1 MIGYSSEPK
10 SQKKGARMKIS
21 CRVFLAVSM
30 MLLATLPST
39 GAESD
44 IKLPNPVFVGKLSF
58 EAAVVRKQSVRDVS
72 RAPLTMAQAS
82 QILWAANGNLPADA
96 ITGATTKVITSAGGL
111 YPLEVF
117 LVCGEKTVGEIPAG
131 VYRYDPQGNSLKPI
145 ATGDNRNLLAHA
157 AHRQLFLAQAPALVV
172 IGAVFQRTTARYGN
186 RGMQYVFMDAGAAN
200 QNVFLQ
206 AESLGL
212 HVATVGA
219 FVDAQVVG
227 ALKLPA
233 GVTPLMI
240 VAVGK

>member
-1 MIGYSSEPK
+1 
-10 SQKKGARMKIS
+10 MKIS
-21 CRVFLAVSM
+21 CGAFLAVLL
-30 MLLATLPST
+30 MLLTVSPSIA
-39 GAESD
+39 AETD
-44 IKLPNPVFVGKLSF
+44 VKLPNPVFVGKLSF
-58 EAAVVRKQSVRDVS
+58 EAAVVRKHSVRELT
-72 RAPLTMAQAS
+72 RNPLTLAQVS

-96 ITGATTKVITSAGGL
+96 ITGATTKVIPSAGGL

-117 LVCGEKTVGEIPAG
+117 LVCGQKTVGEVPAG
-131 VYRYDPQGNSLKPI
+131 VYQYNPQSNSLRAV

-157 AHRQLFLAQAPALVV
+157 AHGQLFLAQAPVLVV
-172 IGAVFQRTTARYGN
+172 IGAVFQRTTAKYGP
-186 RGMQYVFMDAGAAN
+186 RGMQYVYMDAGAAN

-212 HVATVGA
+212 HCATVGA

>member
-1 MIGYSSEPK
+1 
-10 SQKKGARMKIS
+10 MKIS
-21 CRVFLAVSM
+21 CRVFLAMSM

-58 EAAVVRKQSVRDVS
+58 EAAVVRKQSVRDLS
-72 RAPLTMAQAS
+72 RAPLTMAQVS

-96 ITGATTKVITSAGGL
+96 ITGATTKVIASAGGL

-117 LVCGEKTVGEIPAG
+117 LVCGQNTVGELPAG
-131 VYRYDPQGNSLKPI
+131 VYQYNSQGNSLRAI
-145 ATGDNRNLLAHA
+145 TTGDNRNLVAHA
-157 AHRQLFLAQAPALVV
+157 AHRQLFLGQAPALVV
-172 IGAVFQRTTARYGN
+172 IGAVFQRTTAKYGN

-200 QNVFLQ
+200 QNVLLQ

>member
-1 MIGYSSEPK
+1 
-10 SQKKGARMKIS
+10 MKIS

-30 MLLATLPST
+30 LLLATSPSRA
-39 GAESD
+39 AESD
-44 IKLPNPVFVGKLSF
+44 IKLPSPAFAGKLSF
-58 EAAVVRKQSVRDVS
+58 EAAVVRKKSIRDLS
-72 RAPLTMAQAS
+72 RAPLTMAEVS

-96 ITGATTKVITSAGGL
+96 ITGATSKVITSAGGL

-131 VYRYDPQGNSLKPI
+131 VYRYNPQGNSLKPV
-145 ATGDNRNLLAHA
+145 ATGDNRNLVAHA
-157 AHRQLFLAQAPALVV
+157 AHRQLWLAQAPALVV
-172 IGAVFQRTTARYGN
+172 IGAVFQRTTARYGD
-186 RGMQYVFMDAGAAN
+186 RGMQYVYMDAGAAN

-212 HVATVGA
+212 HCATVGA
-219 FVDAQVVG
+219 FVDAQVAG
-227 ALKLPA
+227 AMKLPN

>member
-1 MIGYSSEPK
+1 
-10 SQKKGARMKIS
+10 MKIS
-21 CRVFLAVSM
+21 CRAFLAVSL
-30 MLLATLPST
+30 MLLATSPSMA
-39 GAESD
+39 AESD

-58 EAAVVRKQSVRDVS
+58 EAAVVRKQSVRDLS
-72 RAPLTMAQAS
+72 RTLLTMAQVS

-117 LVCGEKTVGEIPAG
+117 LVCGEKTVGDLPAG
-131 VYRYDPQGNSLKPI
+131 VYQYSPQGNSLHAI

-157 AHRQLFLAQAPALVV
+157 AHGQLFLAQAPVLVV
-172 IGAVFQRTTARYGN
+172 IGAVFQRTTARYGP
-186 RGMQYVFMDAGAAN
+186 RGMQYVYMDAGAAN

-219 FVDAQVVG
+219 FVDAQVAG

-240 VAVGK
+240 LGIGK